1 MSVSADGMNGPA
13 RRILRHVWPVAA
25 IGCAVV
31 GIAGALPLFQ
41 IAANRL
47 VVGTPVSAAAAIG
60 VSGLSVSGL
69 CLLGSTFLGFGRS
82 RPAALTALAIFA
94 AALVLF
100 AAGLGTAASDLVAG
114 QPPAARAQLAT
125 GAWVGLAVLCASV
138 AVSAGRTRI
147 RGVGWLT
154 VVSLLAVFA
163 LLYRSGVFDGLSLA
177 VEYRARAESVHA
189 ALWQHVV
196 LSFAAVAL
204 ATVSCVSLYAWRPG
218 RGAIEIVINGL
229 QVVPAVA
236 LLGGLV
242 ALTSGLLAAIPS
254 LRAAGLSALGPGP
267 AILAVAVYLLLPLWR
282 GLQGALRAPDP
293 STLAAAMAMGL
304 TRRQSL
310 LRIRL
315 PLGTPILIGAL
326 RVASVQGIGL
336 ATLGA
341 LVGAGGLGGIVFEG
355 MAQFAPDLILLGA
368 VPVIGLSLLVERG
381 LSLLEDRARQRWHG

>member
-236 LLGGLV
+236 LLGGSWRSRP
-242 ALTSGLLAAIPS
+242 ACSRRFRHYARPAFRRSDRDRRSWPS
-254 LRAAGLSALGPGP
+254 QFICCCHCGEGCRVPCVHQTLQPLRPR
-267 AILAVAVYLLLPLWR
+267 WR
-282 GLQGALRAPDP
+282 WA
-293 STLAAAMAMGL
+293 
-304 TRRQSL
+304 
-310 LRIRL
+310 
-315 PLGTPILIGAL
+315 
-326 RVASVQGIGL
+326 
-336 ATLGA
+336 
-341 LVGAGGLGGIVFEG
+341 
-355 MAQFAPDLILLGA
+355 
-368 VPVIGLSLLVERG
+368 
-381 LSLLEDRARQRWHG
+381 